1 VVDTTMDG
9 LSWVRKQVE
18 QADTD
23 LLREMV
29 KLFCERVMGEEV
41 DAICGAPYGERS
53 EERTNRR
60 NGYRSRAWDTRTGT
74 IDLAVPKL
82 REGSYFPDWLLEP
95 RRRAER
101 AFVQVVCESYVR
113 GVSTRRIEGLVR
125 TLGIERISKSRVSQ
139 MAKELDHQ
147 VEAFRTRP
155 LDGGP
160 YTYLWLDALTQ
171 KVREDGRICNVACV
185 IATGVNGQ
193 GNREILGLDLHTSED
208 GAGWTAFLRGLVA
221 RGLSGVRLVI
231 SDAHP
236 GLVDAIAS
244 TLPGASWQRCRTH
257 FLRNLL
263 TKVPKSA
270 GPFVATLVRSIFAQP
285 DAAAVHA
292 QFERVLEQVHDRFP
306 AAAEMLAEAGPD
318 ILAFTGFPFAHWKQ
332 IWSNNPQERLNKE
345 IRRRTDVVGI
355 FPDRPSVI
363 RLVGMVLAEQHDEW
377 AVVRRY
383 MSPESLAKA
392 RLEVID
398 GEALEEVKGEL
409 VAAS

>member
-9 LSWVRKQVE
+9 LAWVRKQVE

-29 KLFCERVMGEEV
+29 KLFCERVMSEEA

-53 EERTNRR
+53 DERTNRR
-60 NGYRSRAWDTRTGT
+60 NGYRMRPWDTRTGT

-113 GVSTRRIEGLVR
+113 GVSTRRVEGLVR

-139 MAKELDHQ
+139 MAKELDSA

-155 LDGGP
+155 LDGGA
-160 YTYLWLDALTQ
+160 YTYVWLDAITQ
-171 KVREDGRICNVACV
+171 KVREAGRIENVACV
-185 IATGVNGQ
+185 IATGVNAS

-221 RGLSGVRLVI
+221 RGLAGVRLVI
-231 SDAHP
+231 SDAHS

-292 QFERVLEQVHDRFP
+292 QFDRVADQLAERFP
-306 AAAEMLAEAGPD
+306 AASEKLAEAGPD
-318 ILAFTGFPFAHWKQ
+318 ILAFASFPQPHWRQ
-332 IWSNNPQERLNKE
+332 IWSNTPQERLNKE

-392 RLEVID
+392 RLEVIE
-398 GEALEEVKGEL
+398 GEAVEEVRGEL

>member
-9 LSWVRKQVE
+9 LEWVRKQVE

-29 KLFCERVMGEEV
+29 TLFCERVMGEEV
-41 DAICGAPYGERS
+41 DAICGASYGERS
-53 EERTNRR
+53 DERTNRR
-60 NGYRSRAWDTRTGT
+60 NGYRSRPWDTRTGT

-82 REGSYFPDWLLEP
+82 REGSYFPGWLLEP

-113 GVSTRRIEGLVR
+113 GVSTRRVEGLVR
-125 TLGIERISKSRVSQ
+125 TLGIERISKSRVSE
-139 MAKELDHQ
+139 MAKELDSA
-147 VEAFRTRP
+147 VEVFRTRP

-160 YTYLWLDALTQ
+160 YTYLWLDAITQ
-171 KVREDGRICNVACV
+171 KVREGGRIAGVAV
-185 IATGVNGQ
+185 VVATGVNAA

-244 TLPGASWQRCRTH
+244 TLPGTSWQRCRTH

-263 TKVPKSA
+263 TRVPKSA

-285 DAAAVHA
+285 DADAVHT
-292 QFERVLEQVHDRFP
+292 QLDRVLEQLADRFP
-306 AAAEMLAEAGPD
+306 AAAEMLQDAGPD
-318 ILAFTGFPFAHWKQ
+318 ILAFTGFPQPNWRQ

-355 FPDRPSVI
+355 FPDRDSVI
-363 RLVGMVLAEQHDEW
+363 RLVGMVLCEQHDEW

-383 MSPESLAKA
+383 MSTESLAKA

-398 GEALEEVKGEL
+398 GEAVEEVREEL